1 MRGISN
7 YHSYLTTVG
16 KHDPLPREFWRKLR
30 ASLLRRKKKND
41 FSNWPVLPTR
51 EKKKKERLGQTLFPP
66 SKDGFSK
73 LFHHVLSSFDNR
85 QSVRVLTLTFHF
97 SSKTVFD
104 WIVTQINNGK
114 NECLTREISNYAE
127 LQISTIFVYSGAQRP
142 SSGRRTLFLA
152 VRPTVHTTDSSRK
165 RSFS

>member
-30 ASLLRRKKKND
+30 ASLPRRKKKTTFLTD
-41 FSNWPVLPTR
+41 LSCQPAR
-51 EKKKKERLGQTLFPP
+51 KKKRTLRSNVISP

-73 LFHHVLSSFDNR
+73 LFPHVLSSFDNR

>member
-1 MRGISN
+1 MTR
-7 YHSYLTTVG
+7 YLGNFDVNCELVSSAG
-16 KHDPLPREFWRKLR
+16 
-30 ASLLRRKKKND
+30 KKND

-51 EKKKKERLGQTLFPP
+51 EKKKRTLRSNVISP